1 MVTPVLSAVA
11 QAMVGSA
18 SVENR
23 RRADALA
30 AAGRRIYDLGIG
42 EPDADTPA
50 VVKAA
55 AHQAIDRGEGHYVDP
70 RGLQALRERIVRF
83 ERERH
88 GLTIQPEQVVVTV
101 GSLGALSIT
110 LCALL
115 DPGDE
120 VVIFEPF
127 WGPYAGMVKLAG
139 GVPVTVPAR
148 ETADA
153 LAPDFDAFA
162 ARLTARTRAVVLN
175 SPNNPSGK
183 VWSAGLLARLA
194 NLCEARNLWIVSDE
208 VYSELVYDD
217 HRHVSIATLSAAA
230 ARRTIITTSL
240 SKSFAMTGWRL
251 GYCVAAPEVAAV
263 LAKINHYT
271 VRCATSIAQWAAIA
285 AFDDADRLLG
295 GMRCLYARRRDL
307 VGSAFARFPEF
318 RYRKPDGSFYA
329 FVRLPDYLADAR
341 VFVERLLEEEGVVVG
356 SGAAYGASCHRY
368 IRLSFATDD
377 DTINEGIARIGN
389 LALRMRQPA
398 SNHVGA
404 SGRI

>member
-1 MVTPVLSAVA
+1 MTTPVLSAVA

-18 SVENR
+18 SVESR

-55 AHQAIDRGEGHYVDP
+55 AHEAIDRGEGHYVDP

-83 ERERH
+83 EGERH
-88 GLTIQPEQVVVTV
+88 GLTIASDQVVVTV

-153 LAPDFDAFA
+153 LAPDFEAFT

-183 VWSAGLLARLA
+183 VWSAEELAHLA
-194 NLCEARNLWIVSDE
+194 ALCEARNLWIVSDE
-208 VYSELVYDD
+208 VYSELVYDE
-217 HRHVSIATLSAAA
+217 HRHVSIATLSPAA
-230 ARRTIITTSL
+230 ARRTIVTTSL

-263 LAKINHYT
+263 LAKINHYS

-295 GMRCLYARRRDL
+295 EMRRLYAHRRDL
-307 VGSAFARFPEF
+307 VGAAFARFPGF
-318 RYRKPDGSFYA
+318 RYRKPDGTFYA
-329 FVRLPDYLADAR
+329 FVRLPDHVTDTKA
-341 VFVERLLEEEGVVVG
+341 FVERLLEEEGVVVG
-356 SGAAYGASCHRY
+356 SGTAYGASSHRY
-368 IRLSFATDD
+368 IRISFATDD
-377 DTINEGIARIGN
+377 ATIEQGIARIGA
-389 LALRMRQPA
+389 LAERMRGP
-398 SNHVGA
+398 G
-404 SGRI
+404 